1 MATKLVIVE
10 SPTKAHKIGDYLG
23 KGYTVMASV
32 GHIRDL
38 AQPSQVPA
46 ADKAKF
52 GKFGVDVND
61 GFKPYYIVDGDKK
74 RTVSELKSALKN
86 ADELYL
92 ATDEDREGEAIAWHL
107 VQTLKPEV
115 PVKRMVFHEITKNA
129 INASLNNTRDVDGN
143 MVDAQETRRIL
154 DRLYGY
160 ELSPV
165 LWKKVRPALSAGRV
179 QSVAVRL
186 IVEREREI
194 IAFRSAAYFRVVAQ
208 FYAAGDPE
216 KTLFKAELSSR
227 FETEAQAET
236 FLQSCIGATFTVAK
250 AEEKPAQRYPAPP
263 FTTST
268 LQQEA
273 GRKLGMSVSQTM
285 SVAQHLYE
293 QGLITYMRTDS
304 VNLSQQ
310 ALAQCKEEITKLY
323 GEKYSRWFNY
333 KTKTKGAQEAH
344 EAIRPSYIERQE
356 IEGTPAEKKLYDL
369 IWKRTVA
376 SQMVCAE
383 LDRTTI
389 TIDMSGSSN
398 QFVAQGEVVRF
409 DGFLRLYSESTDDDQ
424 AAESG
429 EGLLPKLTAGDRVLP
444 SQITATERF
453 TSAPARYNEASLV
466 KRLEE
471 LGIGRPSTYAP
482 TITTIINRGYVVK
495 QNRDGQKRNYAQ
507 LTLTGEKIASKTL
520 SENYGKEKNRLSPT
534 DIGMVVNDYLEEQF
548 GPIIDYN
555 FTASVEKEFD
565 RIAEGDITWDKMID
579 EFYGPF
585 HKMVDSAITTQTAK
599 TREVR
604 ILGNDPKTG
613 HIVKA
618 RIGRYGPMVE
628 IEGNEGEKGRFASLK
643 KGQLI
648 ESITLEEALELF
660 ALPRD
665 LGQLDGE
672 ELMVG
677 IGKYGPY
684 VR

>member
-1 MATKLVIVE
+1 MQENLVIVE
-10 SPTKAHKIGDYLG
+10 SPAKAKTIEKFLG
-23 KGYTVMASV
+23 KDFIVKSSF

-38 AQPSQVPA
+38 AKKDLGINIAEGFAPVYEIPS
-46 ADKAKF
+46 DKRK
-52 GKFGVDVND
+52 VV
-61 GFKPYYIVDGDKK
+61 
-74 RTVSELKSALKN
+74 
-86 ADELYL
+86 DELAKL
-92 ATDEDREGEAIAWHL
+92 AKQKTVWLASDEDREGEAIAWHL
-107 VQTLKPEV
+107 TEV
-115 PVKRMVFHEITKNA
+115 LGLPVDKTKRIVFHEITKRAILEAIENPRTVNMDLVNA
-129 INASLNNTRDVDGN
+129 QQA
-143 MVDAQETRRIL
+143 RRIL
-154 DRLYGY
+154 DRLVGF

-165 LWKKVRPALSAGRV
+165 LWKKVRPSLSAGRV

-194 IAFRSAAYFRVVAQ
+194 IAFRSTAYFRVVAQ
-208 FYAAGDPE
+208 FYAAQDPD
-216 KTLFKAELSSR
+216 KTIFKAELSSR
-227 FETEAQAET
+227 FDTREKAEA
-236 FLQSCIGATFTVAK
+236 FLRSCIGATFTVAK
-250 AEEKPAQRYPAPP
+250 SEEKPAQRFPAPP

-323 GEKYSRWFNY
+323 GEKYSRWHNY

-356 IEGTPAEKKLYDL
+356 IEGTPAEKRLYDL

-389 TIDMSGSSN
+389 TIDMSGSDL
-398 QFVAQGEVVRF
+398 QFVAQGEVIRF
-409 DGFLRLYSESTDDDQ
+409 DGFLRLYSESTDEDT
-424 AAESG
+424 ASESG
-429 EGLLPKLTAGDRVLP
+429 EGLLPKLTAGDPVAA

-495 QNRDGQKRNYAQ
+495 QNREGQKRPYVQ
-507 LTLTGEKIASKTL
+507 MTLTGEKLATKNLT
-520 SENYGKEKNRLSPT
+520 ENYGTEKNRLSPT
-534 DIGMVVNDYLEEQF
+534 DIGMVVNDYLDAQF

-555 FTASVEKEFD
+555 FTANVE
-565 RIAEGDITWDKMID
+565 R
-579 EFYGPF
+579 
-585 HKMVDSAITTQTAK
+585 SSTA
-599 TREVR
+599 
-604 ILGNDPKTG
+604 
-613 HIVKA
+613 
-618 RIGRYGPMVE
+618 
-628 IEGNEGEKGRFASLK
+628 S
-643 KGQLI
+643 
-648 ESITLEEALELF
+648 
-660 ALPRD
+660 PRATSP
-665 LGQLDGE
+665 GS
-672 ELMVG
+672 
-677 IGKYGPY
+677 
-684 VR
+684 R